1 MKNTFAFVVSLAVI
15 GGSYH
20 QASAQAS
27 LDLNFSSIGQL
38 VFSSP
43 SQFYFTNAS
52 SGSDFKIGSE
62 SGTASHNTSVGLLG
76 GFSNGPFT
84 YGTITPNGSVETAPV
99 TGPAANF
106 FLSDANG
113 NMLTALVNFTDIS
126 SYGKAGGAINDVFAV
141 NLTDVV
147 YSGANPDL
155 LFLQANNLA
164 SLTMSFSFASPGQ
177 TLSSLS
183 NGSGYL
189 TSFNGSI
196 AVPEPGAA
204 SLFSL
209 GAVGLLLYRILGG
222 TRR

>member
-1 MKNTFAFVVSLAVI
+1 MKNKFILVVILSGFGVVCHHAD
-15 GGSYH
+15 
-20 QASAQAS
+20 AQS
-27 LDLNFSSIGQL
+27 TLNFNFSSVGQL
-38 VFSSP
+38 VFNGS

-52 SGSDFKIGSE
+52 SSSDFKIGSE

-84 YGTITPNGSVETAPV
+84 FGTITSNSSVETAPV
-99 TGPAANF
+99 TGPLANF

-113 NMLTALVNFTDIS
+113 NMLTAWVNFTDIS
-126 SYGKAGGAINDVFAV
+126 SYGRAGGAINDVFAM

-164 SLTMSFSFASPGQ
+164 SFTMSFSFASPGQ
-177 TLSSLS
+177 TLNSLS
-183 NGSGYL
+183 TGSSYL

-196 AVPEPGAA
+196 AVPEPGPI

-209 GAVGLLLYRILGG
+209 GAVGLLLYRIVGSN
-222 TRR
+222 RR